1 LFRWLKL
8 FIHSIQ
14 IKTATRPNNLII
26 SSSRHFRRVQLKSS
40 QSLGDLKRNCNYC
53 CNCLYFTFN
62 SVLDGFEFA
71 FIITSIIRF
80 SIERKGTEQKGKGNQ
95 INESNI

>member
-1 LFRWLKL
+1 M
-8 FIHSIQ
+8 
-14 IKTATRPNNLII
+14 
-26 SSSRHFRRVQLKSS
+26 
-40 QSLGDLKRNCNYC
+40 
-53 CNCLYFTFN
+53 YFTFN